1 VSGTEALDL
10 LEAQDLAEA
19 VVAGGGTLSLEGD
32 DAKLFLPGDHPNLL
46 PRLKKHKLELIVL
59 LRLAGG
65 WIARLPMCPKCGSY
79 ALYRKSNVGAFECLT
94 CELQGIEERDARIAA
109 FLANSRA
116 PQREM

>member
-19 VVAGGGTLSLEGD
+19 VAAGGGTLSLVGD
-32 DAKLFLPGDHPNLL
+32 DAKLFLPGYCPNLL

-79 ALYRKSNVGAFECLT
+79 ALYRKNNIGAFECLT
-94 CELQGIEERDARIAA
+94 CELQGIEERNARIAS
-109 FLANSRA
+109 FLTDSRA
-116 PQREM
+116 PRRGM